1 MALILLACFIAVPIL
16 EIAILIEVG
25 SEIGVWQT
33 IGLVILTAIVGTA
46 LLRQQGIAT
55 LRRAQQSLDRNQF
68 PVAEAADGLCLFL
81 AGAFLLTP
89 GFFTD
94 TIGFML
100 LIPPLRRLMM
110 MGAIRFL
117 QARGTIDIRTGGPGG
132 RHGGGRQGGA
142 GPTIDG
148 DWHEVDS
155 GRPGP
160 PRRGPNSNGT
170 NGDKDDPRRIGN

>member
-55 LRRAQQSLDRNQF
+55 LRRAQQSLERNQF
-68 PVAEAADGLCLFL
+68 PVAEAADGVCLFL

-110 MGAIRFL
+110 LGAIRFL
-117 QARGTIDIRTGGPGG
+117 HARGTIDIRGG
-132 RHGGGRQGGA
+132 RPHGDGA
-142 GPTIDG
+142 RYDRGNGGPTIDG
-148 DWHEVDS
+148 DWHEVDT

-160 PRRGPNSNGT
+160 PRRGPNAS
-170 NGDKDDPRRIGN
+170 GDNDDPRRIGN